1 MNSYVYT
8 ARAMYDENQGEWIV
22 RLIRWDHNMG
32 EQNGS
37 EYVGLCAAN
46 GQDEAEL
53 IAAGINRSLAY
64 GLGDQLDQTQAMFND
79 LRVRQVPGGGA

>member
-1 MNSYVYT
+1 MNPYVYT
-8 ARAMYDENQGEWIV
+8 ARAMFDENQGEWIV

-53 IAAGINRSLAY
+53 IANGINRSLAY
-64 GLGDQLDQTQAMFND
+64 GLGDQLDEVRKMFNE
-79 LRVRQVPGGGA
+79 LPGEVKQT